1 MAFAS
6 EVADHRNIEY
16 CMDQQQG
23 RVVTAKGF
31 EEVSQDHRQG
41 VCVETALS
49 VVQKAY
55 AAFRRQDISA
65 LLELVG
71 EDVDWDFI
79 GPSILPY
86 TGRRRNRQQ
95 MLDFFAAVERAE
107 EFHAFE
113 PREFIEAG
121 EHVTVL
127 GWLSATAR
135 TAQKKYEGE
144 WVHVF
149 TVREAKIVH
158 WRGFAKT
165 TAQKRGRR

>member
-1 MAFAS
+1 
-6 EVADHRNIEY
+6 V
-16 CMDQQQG
+16 Q
-23 RVVTAKGF
+23 
-31 EEVSQDHRQG
+31 
-41 VCVETALS
+41 TALS

-55 AAFRRQDISA
+55 EAFHRQDITA
-65 LLELVG
+65 LLDLVG

-79 GPSILPY
+79 GPSNLPY
-86 TGRRRNRQQ
+86 TGRRRNREQ
-95 MLDFFAAVERAE
+95 MLDFFAAVGRAE

-135 TAQKKYEGE
+135 DAQKKYARE

-149 TVREAKIVH
+149 TVRNEKIVH

-165 TAQKRGRR
+165 TTQSDA

>member
-1 MAFAS
+1 
-6 EVADHRNIEY
+6 
-16 CMDQQQG
+16 
-23 RVVTAKGF
+23 
-31 EEVSQDHRQG
+31 
-41 VCVETALS
+41 VETALS

-55 AAFRRQDISA
+55 EAFRRQDIPA

-71 EDVDWDFI
+71 DDVDWDFI
-79 GPSILPY
+79 GPLNLPY
-86 TGRRRNRQQ
+86 GGRRRNRQQ
-95 MLDFFAAVERAE
+95 MLDFFAAVERSE

-127 GWLSATAR
+127 GWLSATALES
-135 TAQKKYEGE
+135 QKKYESE

-149 TVREAKIVH
+149 TVRNEKIVH

-165 TAQKRGRR
+165 TAQRDV

>member
-1 MAFAS
+1 M
-6 EVADHRNIEY
+6 
-16 CMDQQQG
+16 
-23 RVVTAKGF
+23 
-31 EEVSQDHRQG
+31 
-41 VCVETALS
+41 ETALS

-55 AAFRRQDISA
+55 AAFHRQDIPA

-149 TVREAKIVH
+149 TVRCSNYQPTLSDPPHQAPRLETE
-158 WRGFAKT
+158 RD
-165 TAQKRGRR
+165 GRICCA